1 MLRRTNPL
9 GGAGSVRDHHRG
21 TKAERHNHAESNK
34 QPNPDAERRREDIG
48 GINGL
53 EPQEVGVEAREDN
66 EHDDQANNDGDGRN
80 QNATASI
87 GVFGGRVCGTTPG
100 RRCEAHLHT
109 LRPYR
114 LTIRQDELMD
124 AEEPLMHPLTT
135 AVLELET
142 HVHADGWDQ
151 PVRLFALAYMS
162 ELIEREPDL
171 AAAMELDATN
181 ASGNELI
188 PVEQEWSAGTEQ
200 IDEALAQIAWPPQV
214 VGTAIVVE
222 RILLPPSAE
231 AELEGE
237 KEMAELIEAAVGHPD
252 RREVRLAAAVLRDG
266 RRMCA
271 IRLRDKDNDDD
282 VLTGID
288 LLPGLTDALAL
299 TLE

>member
-1 MLRRTNPL
+1 MN
-9 GGAGSVRDHHRG
+9 
-21 TKAERHNHAESNK
+21 
-34 QPNPDAERRREDIG
+34 
-48 GINGL
+48 
-53 EPQEVGVEAREDN
+53 
-66 EHDDQANNDGDGRN
+66 
-80 QNATASI
+80 
-87 GVFGGRVCGTTPG
+87 
-100 RRCEAHLHT
+100 
-109 LRPYR
+109 
-114 LTIRQDELMD
+114 
-124 AEEPLMHPLTT
+124 AEELPLVPLTT

-181 ASGNELI
+181 ARGDELI
-188 PVEQEWSAGTEQ
+188 PVEQEWSAGNEQ
-200 IDEALAQIAWPPQV
+200 IDEALAQIGWPPQV
-214 VGTAIVVE
+214 VGTAIVIE

-237 KEMAELIEAAVGHPD
+237 KEMTELIEAAVGHPE

-271 IRLRDKDNDDD
+271 IRLRDKDADDD
-282 VLTGID
+282 VLTGVD